1 MRTDICREGDIP
13 FFMGFRQ
20 YGQGGRRRRIRG
32 RDEIY
37 STMEHY
43 GGLFKKQCYYN
54 MLCVIKNQNANYR
67 KKALALGV
75 KEDKFFQLRMNHF
88 V

>member
-1 MRTDICREGDIP
+1 
-13 FFMGFRQ
+13 
-20 YGQGGRRRRIRG
+20 
-32 RDEIY
+32 
-37 STMEHY
+37 MEHY
-43 GGLFKKQCYYN
+43 GDLFKKQCYYK

-88 V
+88 A